1 MKTFTI
7 ILFVFMC
14 AAQWLV
20 PGKMIYD
27 SEDVVTGGTVFK
39 FKTQPVDPSD
49 PFRGKYITLSFDANS
64 ILADSA
70 DWQSPGEVYITFT
83 TDSAG
88 FAKPASISSTA
99 PAAAPYL
106 HTTVL
111 YVDSGDPAP
120 ITFDLPFDRFYLEES
135 KASEAEKA
143 YWEAQRDSA
152 QVAYGVVRIGA
163 GNAVL
168 TDVMINDRSIVD
180 LVNAMNQTPE

>member
-1 MKTFTI
+1 MKTFVI

-20 PGKMIYD
+20 PAKMIYD
-27 SEDVVTGGTVFK
+27 SESVVLDGTVYK
-39 FKTQPVDPSD
+39 FKTRPIDPSD
-49 PFRGKYITLSFDANS
+49 PFRGKYIILSFSENLVEA
-64 ILADSA
+64 A
-70 DWQSPGEVYITFT
+70 PGDKWYDGEEAYVTFT

-88 FAKPASISSTA
+88 FAIPASISHNPPVSG
-99 PAAAPYL
+99 PYL
-106 HTTVL
+106 HTKAL
-111 YVDSGDPAP
+111 YPDVQDGLVP
-120 ITFDLPFDRFYLEES
+120 IELPFDIFYLEES
-135 KASEAEKA
+135 KASDAEKV

-180 LVNAMNQTPE
+180 VVKAMNDSPE